1 MKKLITAFVCALTMC
16 ALSVCAFADGR
27 LYDGAGLL
35 SDDEAAQV
43 SALLDEVSDAHGANV
58 VIVTTDEALGDPEAD
73 ARATYESS
81 FDGDGVIFLLSMN
94 GREWAIWATDGYA
107 RNALHEDAREKVFA
121 DIKGDL
127 GSNDFA
133 AGFTGFAEGCDEML
147 TLADNGTP
155 YKKPMSPWCIPIAIG
170 IGLVAALIGTGTMK
184 AQLRSVAAQRN
195 ANNYIPNN
203 GFNLTY
209 RRDIFLYKTLEVTE
223 RESDSSSSGSSD
235 DGGSHGTF

>member
-1 MKKLITAFVCALTMC
+1 MKKLITAFACALTMC

-27 LYDGAGLL
+27 LYDDAGLL

-43 SALLDEVSDAHGANV
+43 SALLDEVSDAHSANV
-58 VIVTTDEALGDPEAD
+58 VIVTTNDALGDPEAD
-73 ARATYESS
+73 ARATYEGS
-81 FDGDGVIFLLSMN
+81 FDGDGVIFLLSMD
-94 GREWAIWATDGYA
+94 GREWAIWATEGYA
-107 RNALHEDAREKVFA
+107 RYALNESAREKVFA

-147 TLADNGTP
+147 TLADNGSP
-155 YKKPMSPWCIPIAIG
+155 YKKPMSPWSIPIALG
-170 IGLVAALIGTGTMK
+170 IGLVAALIGTGTLK

-209 RRDIFLYKTLEVTE
+209 SRDIFLYKTLEVIE
-223 RESDSSSSGSSD
+223 HESDSSSSSDD

>member
-73 ARATYESS
+73 ARATYEGS

-107 RNALHEDAREKVFA
+107 RHALHERAKRCSPTLRA
-121 DIKGDL
+121 T
-127 GSNDFA
+127 SA
-133 AGFTGFAEGCDEML
+133 AT
-147 TLADNGTP
+147 TLPQVLRALRRAAT
-155 YKKPMSPWCIPIAIG
+155 KCSPSRTTAPP
-170 IGLVAALIGTGTMK
+170 TK
-184 AQLRSVAAQRN
+184 S
-195 ANNYIPNN
+195 P
-203 GFNLTY
+203 
-209 RRDIFLYKTLEVTE
+209 
-223 RESDSSSSGSSD
+223 
-235 DGGSHGTF
+235 